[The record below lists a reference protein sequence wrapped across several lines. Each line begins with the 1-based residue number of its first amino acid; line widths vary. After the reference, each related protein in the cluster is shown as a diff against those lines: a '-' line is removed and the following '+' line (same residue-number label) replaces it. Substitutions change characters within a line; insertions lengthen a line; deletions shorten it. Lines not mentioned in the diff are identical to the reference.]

1 MALGLKDL
9 NTGLPELPN
18 NLGPNVG
25 NSLGSGGP
33 SIPSMPTI
41 PNVSG
46 TPNFGAPAVAPGE
59 DPCSSLNYL
68 KNKLTTMPLIGNL
81 SLKDIAGEIN
91 LDALTA
97 PKIPTLK
104 EIGQDISDGID
115 DIGKGISD
123 GISGVMN
130 DIKDGV
136 SGIIE
141 DLKPSNLIP
150 NIKKELGKAGR
161 VALAGALEDAM
172 LDALGPIKGGIGDRI
187 KRSVKTNLMM
197 AGINEVVNIL
207 EGKPN
212 IFDPCPGKTKAE
224 KQALKD
230 AAKADTGKMNMAVNA
245 AVADETKLAA
255 KTSTKMARDLP
266 VPIAK
271 PTIPAL
277 KTGIPGLGTLPEIP
291 GDPPA
296 VFERD
301 SAKHEVAVAQVADKV
316 VPKVAKEQAEK
327 AAKEDEKKET
337 RDEKKKKG
345 LPASGDNFKPVQ
357 QPGSVIKFH
366 YSDFLMSFDTSG
378 FFSKWKK
385 YKNRRTAL
393 IKDQLEE
400 LPGIQKTIVAK
411 QTLAQL
417 KEQQTEQLS
426 ASIRPHYYAVYSGE
440 IHELKSRD
448 FVNFDKAG
456 VPETF
461 YTGWMK
467 WKLYRGGVINIVTGD
482 ELVGPHLL
490 SDLSTILS
498 DKRVSNTSEK
508 ASVREEFQ
516 ARYPIYLTDP
526 NSYTFSHKVNQGLGM
541 SLFNSDV
548 LHMSGVKINDSYP
561 DPLYT
566 VPVYWSSYE
575 DAVKDLFMITTNQEA
590 IDLMYDLQY
599 FERKE

>member
-25 NSLGSGGP
+25 NSLGSSGP

-172 LDALGPIKGGIGDRI
+172 LDALGPVKGGIGDRI

-327 AAKEDEKKET
+327 AAKQDEKKET
-337 RDEKKKKG
+337 RDEKKAKG
-345 LPASGDNFKPVQ
+345 LPASGNNFKPVQ
-357 QPGSVIKFH
+357 QPGSVTKFH

-378 FFSKWKK
+378 WMSKWKK
-385 YKNRRTAL
+385 YKNHPPEL
-393 IKDQLEE
+393 KKEQNKE
-400 LPGIQKTIVAK
+400 LPEIQQTISAK
-411 QTLAQL
+411 QTSAQL
-417 KEQQTEQLS
+417 KEQQQMQLS
-426 ASIRPHYYAVYSGE
+426 NSIRPHYWAVYSGE
-440 IHELKSRD
+440 IHELKSKD
-448 FVNFDKAG
+448 FIDFDQAG

-461 YTGWMK
+461 YTGWMN
-467 WKLYRGGVINIVTGD
+467 WRLYRGGMINIVTGD
-482 ELVGPHLL
+482 EMLGPVRL
-490 SDLSTILS
+490 SELSTVISNRKVYNIEQRS
-498 DKRVSNTSEK
+498 DDQEMF
-508 ASVREEFQ
+508 E
-516 ARYPIYLTDP
+516 ARYPVYMLDRD
-526 NSYTFSHKVNQGLGM
+526 SYTFGHKVNPGMGM
-541 SLFNSDV
+541 SIFNENV
-548 LHMSGVKINDSYP
+548 LHMSNVKVNSSYP

-566 VPVYWSSYE
+566 VPLYWSSYE
-575 DAVKDLFMITTNQEA
+575 DAISDLFMITTNQEA
-590 IDLMYDLQY
+590 IDIMYDLQY
-599 FERKE
+599 FERKD